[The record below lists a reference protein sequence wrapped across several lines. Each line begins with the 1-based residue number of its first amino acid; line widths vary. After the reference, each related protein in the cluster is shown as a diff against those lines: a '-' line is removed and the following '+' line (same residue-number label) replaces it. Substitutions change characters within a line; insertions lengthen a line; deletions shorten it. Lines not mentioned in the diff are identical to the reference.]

1 MPNPEAL
8 AHNFEEIAEKCRQE
22 VGDADEID
30 KRNNQLREQILE
42 KIRKRESLQQ
52 DMLEMQKYVQV
63 KAEIAKCRTKHDE
76 MVQRFAELEA
86 KKNRRREVLAKIEE
100 LAGRSVVMKTD
111 KQPASCWLTTT
122 REQTANEIEANLT
135 EKKTEE
141 R

>member
-1 MPNPEAL
+1 
-8 AHNFEEIAEKCRQE
+8 
-22 VGDADEID
+22 
-30 KRNNQLREQILE
+30 
-42 KIRKRESLQQ
+42 
-52 DMLEMQKYVQV
+52 
-63 KAEIAKCRTKHDE
+63 